1 MYRSRNN
8 AAALAA
14 RVRSIVGADDRDAT
28 RRLASELGVRETE
41 LREILEYET
50 PYPSTAVL
58 AAIVAAYGVDA
69 GWLVTGVYSPAIH
82 RADEEV
88 EEPAKTRVARL
99 LDDVP
104 LRRGPP

>member
-1 MYRSRNN
+1 
-8 AAALAA
+8 
-14 RVRSIVGADDRDAT
+14 
-28 RRLASELGVRETE
+28 
-41 LREILEYET
+41 
-50 PYPSTAVL
+50 VL